1 LKRDTG
7 KKCEETN
14 KELSGKQR
22 LECRETVERSPGLTQ
37 EKRMEERSAALAHR
51 KQIEERSAGKTH
63 RTGACGKCGMRCQ
76 RQRGQRRE
84 VATKQGMNNKRHKK
98 PKIAR

>member
-1 LKRDTG
+1 V
-7 KKCEETN
+7 
-14 KELSGKQR
+14 SG
-22 LECRETVERSPGLTQ
+22 RSPGLTQ

-63 RTGACGKCGMRCQ
+63 RTACGKCGMRCQ